1 MTITLTKEE
10 LEDFQCRLRQWHAE
24 RAQMIV
30 STLVQRGDPLGG
42 IAPRIEVNRDAI
54 TRWEKDKPEPDW
66 RSLLC
71 PPGIGALGGN

>member
-10 LEDFQCRLRQWHAE
+10 VKDSQCRLRQGHAE

-30 STLVQRGDPLGG
+30 STLVQRGDSLGG

-54 TRWEKDKPEPDW
+54 TRWEK
-66 RSLLC
+66 
-71 PPGIGALGGN
+71 G